1 MANRN
6 RDAGRESVWRAVLKR
21 QASSGLSVREFCR
34 REKLGESNF
43 YAWRRT
49 IAERGQPKATA
60 RQGQQPAPTPGRNKK
75 PKRSKSGPAFVPV
88 AVNGHSGHEASI
100 VLELGGGRRLRLNE
114 SIEPD
119 RLAAI
124 VHALEGGAVS

>member
-1 MANRN
+1 MASTM
-6 RDAGRESVWRAVLKR
+6 RDAGRETFWRDLAKR
-21 QASSGLSVREFCR
+21 QASSGLSVRAFCR

-49 IAERGQPKATA
+49 IAERDLHEARGRKKRQSAGCDGKRRQSKA
-60 RQGQQPAPTPGRNKK
+60 
-75 PKRSKSGPAFVPV
+75 GPAFVPV
-88 AVNGHSGHEASI
+88 SVNGRLEYESGI
-100 VLELGGGRRLRLNE
+100 VLELGGGRRLRLSE

-124 VHALEGGAVS
+124 VHALEGEAMS

>member
-1 MANRN
+1 MANTI
-6 RDAGRESVWRAVLKR
+6 RDAGRERFWRAVLKR
-21 QASSGLSVREFCR
+21 HAGSGLSVRAFCL

-49 IAERGQPKATA
+49 IAQRDQQKVAARRHRQTAPSGRRNEKAKLPKAV
-60 RQGQQPAPTPGRNKK
+60 
-75 PKRSKSGPAFVPV
+75 PAFVPV
-88 AVNGHSGHEASI
+88 TVHDGPGRDAGI
-100 VLELGGGRRLRLNE
+100 VLELDGGRRLRFCE

-124 VHALEGGAVS
+124 VRAFDTEASS

>member
-6 RDAGRESVWRAVLKR
+6 RDAGRERFWRATLKR
-21 QASSGLSVREFCR
+21 QAGSGLSVREFCR

-49 IAERGQPKATA
+49 IAERRQEKVTVRRDREANKRNGKA
-60 RQGQQPAPTPGRNKK
+60 RQP
-75 PKRSKSGPAFVPV
+75 KSGPAFVPV
-88 AVNGHSGHEASI
+88 AVNGHSDRDGGI
-100 VLELGGGRRLRLNE
+100 VLELGGGRRLRFPE
-114 SIEPD
+114 STEPE

-124 VHALEGGAVS
+124 VRALEVGAVS